1 MQVVK
6 DTVVTFHYSLKL
18 EDGNTLE
25 SSAGG
30 EPLSYLH
37 GSGNVIP
44 GLEKGLEGK
53 SAADEEFVVT
63 VTPVEGYGE
72 YNPQL
77 QMRLPIK
84 NLKSQG
90 KLVANTMAVIET
102 EEGPR
107 QVMVIKVGRFHA
119 DVDANHPLSGQTL
132 IFEINIEEVREATA
146 EELEHGHVHGAGGH
160 QH

>member
-1 MQVVK
+1 MQVAK
-6 DTVVTFHYSLKL
+6 DRVVTLHYRLKL
-18 EDGNTLE
+18 EDGSTLE
-25 SSAGG
+25 SSEGK
-30 EPLSYLH
+30 EPLVYLH
-37 GSGNVIP
+37 GTGNIIA

-53 SAADEEFVVT
+53 TAEDDEVSIT
-63 VTPVEGYGE
+63 VTPAEAYGE
-72 YNPQL
+72 YNPEL
-77 QMRLPIK
+77 QMRMPIK

-90 KLVANTMAVIET
+90 KLKANTMAVIET

-132 IFEINIEEVREATA
+132 VFEVNIDSVREASA
-146 EELEHGHVHGAGGH
+146 EEIEHGHVHGPGGH

>member
-1 MQVVK
+1 MQVTK
-6 DTVVTFHYSLKL
+6 DHVVTFHYTLKL
-18 EDGNTLE
+18 EDGSTLE
-25 SSAGG
+25 SSVDK
-30 EPLSYLH
+30 EPLVYLH
-37 GSGNVIP
+37 GTGNIIP

-53 SAADEEFVVT
+53 SAEDEEFSIT
-63 VTPVEGYGE
+63 VAPAEAYGE
-72 YNPQL
+72 YNPEL

-90 KLVANTMAVIET
+90 KLTANTMAVIET

-132 IFEINIEEVREATA
+132 VFEINIEDIREATA
-146 EELEHGHVHGAGGH
+146 EELEHGHVHGPGGH